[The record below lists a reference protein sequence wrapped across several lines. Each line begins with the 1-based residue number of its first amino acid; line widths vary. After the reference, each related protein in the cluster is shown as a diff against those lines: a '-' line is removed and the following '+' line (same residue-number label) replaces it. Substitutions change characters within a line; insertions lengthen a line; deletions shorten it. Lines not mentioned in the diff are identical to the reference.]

1 MSVLYD
7 LNDRCQRTCQGK
19 PVYTVTLVAGSLP
32 HAPKWS
38 CSVVLPDG
46 TTHAVQ
52 DVAGSQKDAK
62 AAVARVALASW
73 SPVAAPSAM
82 FRVDV
87 PTENHHLVIAKA
99 LDVIRHALVRPLC
112 AELSACHGT
121 HWLDKVK
128 NGVASPTVRQRIDDK
143 MLQWDAM
150 AVLTVAVWHLR
161 QLHPVAAADQLRAL
175 PKLTKAMRHRTAH
188 LSANTAAQLSDWA
201 VCKALIDEAA
211 RFLEWW
217 NACGLFGVP
226 VDHGFVRQLRDIAE
240 AGPLYLNAPPAIDR
254 SDVQLAAQLGS
265 GAHGAVHAA
274 THRGN
279 EIAVKRFR
287 TAAPPAQLVNITREL
302 QATHWL
308 NHPNI
313 IRLIGVCKP
322 TAGVDEWW
330 LLMDRCASSLHDAL
344 CLERQAIGIGMRLR
358 WAREVAAAL
367 RYCHAQSPAVL
378 HLDLKS
384 HNILLSGS
392 RDGRTALVADFGTA
406 RIVAGDT
413 LQMSSLHTTELWT
426 APELLRDS
434 TASKKA
440 DVYSFGVLL
449 WELLV
454 ATGELPFSHLRLTPV
469 MTVQAIVAGTA
480 SLAPVADAPAEA
492 AQLVLQCTAHQRDSR
507 PSFDVVLADIERM
520 ATVEVVFEVHEPS
533 DALCRLAT
541 IDFQYGAHADDVIAA
556 HARIEMRGSSRL
568 VLLSR
573 RRFFSLADSL
583 SNNAVFQEAVAPD
596 LESDSSLPFQ
606 VCAIAPLSK
615 YAFLSKSK

>member
-1 MSVLYD
+1 M
-7 LNDRCQRTCQGK
+7 
-19 PVYTVTLVAGSLP
+19 
-32 HAPKWS
+32 
-38 CSVVLPDG
+38 
-46 TTHAVQ
+46 Q
-52 DVAGSQKDAK
+52 DVAGSQKDVK
-62 AAVARVALASW
+62 SAVARIALASW
-73 SPVAAPSAM
+73 SLVAAPSALL
-82 FRVDV
+82 RVDV
-87 PTENHHLVIAKA
+87 PTDNHHLVIAKTF
-99 LDVIRHALVRPLC
+99 DVVRHALVRPLC
-112 AELSACHGT
+112 AELSARHGT

-175 PKLTKAMRHRTAH
+175 PKLTKAMRHRSAH

-201 VCKALIDEAA
+201 VCKVLIDAFPRVVERVRAVWRA
-211 RFLEWW
+211 SRSRLCSP
-217 NACGLFGVP
+217 ASRHRRGRTP
-226 VDHGFVRQLRDIAE
+226 V
-240 AGPLYLNAPPAIDR
+240 LNAPPAIDR

-279 EIAVKRFR
+279 DIAVKRFR
-287 TAAPPAQLVNITREL
+287 TAAPPAQLVTITREL

-344 CLERQAIGIGMRLR
+344 CLERQAIGVGTRLR

-440 DVYSFGVLL
+440 DVYSIGVLR

-454 ATGELPFSHLRLTPV
+454 GRAAVKPPATDAV
-469 MTVQAIVAGTA
+469 MVQRANHNEMQRRARGRILLEVA
-480 SLAPVADAPAEA
+480 APARVLHALFKE
-492 AQLVLQCTAHQRDSR
+492 QQSDLVK
-507 PSFDVVLADIERM
+507 SFHRVLADI
-520 ATVEVVFEVHEPS
+520 VE
-533 DALCRLAT
+533 A
-541 IDFQYGAHADDVIAA
+541 
-556 HARIEMRGSSRL
+556 
-568 VLLSR
+568 
-573 RRFFSLADSL
+573 
-583 SNNAVFQEAVAPD
+583 
-596 LESDSSLPFQ
+596 
-606 VCAIAPLSK
+606 
-615 YAFLSKSK
+615 